1 MINADLV
8 CPVCHTDDFEVTR
21 NNTHGFIV
29 LCNECGY
36 ARGATLQHL
45 LAG

>member
-1 MINADLV
+1 MIYTNLV

-21 NNTHGFIV
+21 NDTYGFV
-29 LCNECGY
+29 ALCNECGY
-36 ARGATLQHL
+36 GRGATLQHL

>member
-8 CPVCHTDDFEVTR
+8 CPVCHADDFEVTS
-21 NNTHGFIV
+21 NDVHGFIV

>member
-8 CPVCHTDDFEVTR
+8 CPLCHTGEFEVTQ
-21 NNTHGFIV
+21 NGTHGFIV

-36 ARGATLQHL
+36 ARGATLSHL